1 MKVLITGAGG
11 FIGSQVV
18 RKVLQEGHTVL
29 AVLRPAESSERLID
43 CLDSISLFRCDLY
56 DGNAV
61 RKMVEETRPE
71 KALHLA
77 WYVETGKYWQARE
90 NLNCVRMSLCLAQE
104 LAEAGCSRFVGAG
117 TCAEY
122 VWDAGLLTEDVT
134 PLRPQSLYGVCKNAT
149 REVLQAFCDQ
159 AGMGFAWTRFFLLF
173 GPMEAKER
181 LIPYV
186 VLTLLKGE
194 VAQCTRGEQMRDFLY
209 VEDAA
214 SAMWAVAKSG
224 LTGPVNVG
232 SGQAI
237 KVRTLV
243 ETVARHLQREEN
255 LALGAL
261 PSDPQEPP
269 LLQADIRRLAGVV
282 GWKPSLTLE
291 EGVAKT
297 CEWWRSCYRSKTDG
311 P

>member
-1 MKVLITGAGG
+1 MRVLITGAGG

-18 RKVLQEGHTVL
+18 RQVLREGHAVA
-29 AVLRPAESSERLID
+29 AVLRPGEPSERLSD
-43 CLDSISLFRCDLY
+43 CLDSVSLFRCDLLE
-56 DGNAV
+56 GGAV
-61 RKMVEETRPE
+61 RRLVAETRPE

-77 WYVETGKYWQARE
+77 WYVKTGKYWQARE
-90 NLNCVRMSLCLAQE
+90 NLDCVRMSLALAQA

-122 VWDAGLLTEDVT
+122 DWNYGLLTEDAT
-134 PLRPQSLYGVCKNAT
+134 PLKPRSLYGICKNAT
-149 REVLQAFCDQ
+149 REVLQAFCAQ
-159 AGMGFAWTRFFLLF
+159 AGMGFAWTRFFLLY
-173 GPMEAKER
+173 GPREAKER
-181 LIPYV
+181 LVPYV

-194 VAQCTRGEQMRDFLY
+194 VAKCTPGDQARDFLY

-224 LTGPVNVG
+224 LSGPVNIG
-232 SGQAI
+232 SGEAI

-243 ETVARHLQREEN
+243 ESVARHLHGEEN

-261 PSDPQEPP
+261 PSDPQDPP
-269 LLQADIRRLAGVV
+269 LLLADVHRLASVV
-282 GWKPSLTLE
+282 GWKSSVSLE
-291 EGVAKT
+291 EGVART
-297 CEWWRSCYRSKTDG
+297 CEWWRSR

>member
-1 MKVLITGAGG
+1 
-11 FIGSQVV
+11 
-18 RKVLQEGHTVL
+18 
-29 AVLRPAESSERLID
+29 
-43 CLDSISLFRCDLY
+43 LDSISLFHCDLY
-56 DGNAV
+56 DGDAV
-61 RKMVEETRPE
+61 RELVNETRPE
-71 KALHLA
+71 NALHLA
-77 WYVETGKYWQARE
+77 WYAEPGKYWQARE
-90 NLNCVRMSLCLAQE
+90 NLDCVRMSLSLARA
-104 LAEAGCSRFVGAG
+104 LAAAGCSRFVGAG

-122 VWDAGLLTEDVT
+122 DWDYGFLSENVT
-134 PLRPQSLYGVCKNAT
+134 PLKPRSLYGVCKNAT
-149 REVLQAFCDQ
+149 REILQAFCAQ
-159 AGMGFAWTRFFLLF
+159 AGMGFAWTRFFLLY
-173 GPMEAKER
+173 GPMEPKER

-214 SAMWAVAKSG
+214 SAMWAVAKSD
-224 LTGPVNVG
+224 LSGPVNVG

-243 ETVARHLQREEN
+243 ETVAHHLQREEK

-269 LLQADIRRLAGVV
+269 LLLADVHRLASVV
-282 GWKPSLTLE
+282 GWKPSLTLD

-297 CEWWRSCYRSKTDG
+297 CEWWRSQIKAI
-311 P
+311 

>member
-1 MKVLITGAGG
+1 MRVLITGAGG

-18 RKVLQEGHTVL
+18 RKVLQDGHSLV
-29 AVLRPAESSERLID
+29 AVLRPGESTERLNG
-43 CLDSISLFRCDLY
+43 CLDSVSLVHCDLY
-56 DGNAV
+56 DGDAV
-61 RKMVEETRPE
+61 RRLVAETQPE

-90 NLNCVRMSLCLAQE
+90 NLDCVRMSLSLAQA

-122 VWDAGLLTEDVT
+122 DWDYGFLAENMT
-134 PLRPQSLYGVCKNAT
+134 PLRPRSLYGTCKNAT
-149 REVLQAFCDQ
+149 REILQAFCAQ
-159 AGMGFAWTRFFLLF
+159 AGMGFAWTRFFLLY
-173 GPMEAKER
+173 GPMEPKER

-194 VAQCTRGEQMRDFLY
+194 VAKCTLGEQMRDFLY

-214 SAMWAVAKSG
+214 SAMWAVAQSD
-224 LTGPVNVG
+224 LSGPVNIG

-237 KVRTLV
+237 KVRTLA
-243 ETVARHLQREEN
+243 ETVAQHLQREEK

-269 LLQADIRRLAGVV
+269 LLLADIRRLASEV
-282 GWKPSLTLE
+282 GWKPSLTLK

-297 CEWWRSCYRSKTDG
+297 CEWWRSKIQAI
-311 P
+311 

>member
-1 MKVLITGAGG
+1 MRVLITGAGG
-11 FIGSQVV
+11 FIGSHVV
-18 RKVLQEGHTVL
+18 RKVLLDGHTVT
-29 AVLRPAESSERLID
+29 AVLKPGESSERLSA
-43 CLDSISLFRCDLY
+43 CLDSISLFRCDLS
-56 DGNAV
+56 DGEAV
-61 RKMVEETRPE
+61 RGLVAEAQPE

-77 WYVETGKYWQARE
+77 WYVETGKYWQARQ
-90 NLNCVRMSLCLAQE
+90 NLDCVRMSLSLAQA

-122 VWDAGLLTEDVT
+122 DWKHGVLSEEGT

-149 REVLQAFCDQ
+149 REILEAFSAQAK
-159 AGMGFAWTRFFLLF
+159 MSFAWTRIFLLY

-181 LIPYV
+181 LVPYV
-186 VLTLLKGE
+186 VLTLLRRE
-194 VAQCTRGEQMRDFLY
+194 VAKCTRGDQMRDFLY

-214 SAMWAVAKSG
+214 SAIWAVAKSD
-224 LTGPVNVG
+224 LCGPVNVG

-237 KVRTLV
+237 QVRTLV
-243 ETVARHLQREEN
+243 ETVARYLQLEEN

-269 LLQADIRRLAGVV
+269 LVSADVHRLASVV
-282 GWKPSLTLE
+282 GWKPSHTLT

-297 CEWWRSCYRSKTDG
+297 CEWWKSRVRT
-311 P
+311 